1 VVVNDV
7 VWEPA
12 FIERF
17 ELCAD
22 VVRQG
27 ALAVSHQDRA
37 QEQVALVGQPRADCV
52 ASELGTPDSDVGPR
66 GWLVPPDRCR

>member
-1 VVVNDV
+1 MLARSLEQVFA
-7 VWEPA
+7 W
-12 FIERF
+12 RR

-27 ALAVSHQDRA
+27 ALAASHQDRA
-37 QEQVALVGQPRADCV
+37 QEQVALVGQPRADFV